1 MNDPYKTKGKL
12 FVISGPSGVG
22 KGTILSRVLQEVDG
36 DFSISMTT
44 RDPRPGETHGK
55 EYFFVTEE
63 EFVANIERGN
73 FLEHAVVFE
82 HRYGTPKDEVLKRLD
97 RGRNVYLD
105 IDVQGGLQVKNAYPE
120 AVMVFILPPSLATL
134 RERIIKRNADAA
146 DSIERRTKAAL
157 NEIKLV
163 GEYDYY
169 IVNDDLDEAVADA
182 LAIVRAETH
191 RVPDKVLPIIRKFE
205 MEQE

>member
-44 RDPRPGETHGK
+44 RDPRPGETNGK

-82 HRYGTPKDEVLKRLD
+82 HRHGTPKDEVLKRLD

-134 RERIIKRNADAA
+134 RERIIKRNADAT